1 MAPLKSTASQSQ
13 AIDNE
18 SDTPATPN
26 PNRELMQQLAEQ
38 LATANA
44 CMAALEAER
53 QQQPADPPPKDSKL
67 PPPSE
72 FSGKISEFHNFM
84 AQCTLTFTMCPN
96 TYSTDEKKV
105 LFIISLLCGNA
116 LS

>member
-1 MAPLKSTASQSQ
+1 MAPPKTAASRSQPVDSH
-13 AIDNE
+13 DE
-18 SDTPATPN
+18 SDTPATPD

-44 CMAALEAER
+44 RIAALEAEC
-53 QQQPADPPPKDSKL
+53 QQPPADRDRTPKDPKL

-84 AQCTLTFTMCPN
+84 AQCTLMLMMCPN
-96 TYSTDEKKV
+96 TYT
-105 LFIISLLCGNA
+105 
-116 LS
+116 